1 MIFCKNTIFAFLLI
15 GALCCCFARNS
26 QHYNTMAPTIAWNN
40 YSAINIQA
48 ENYIKNSSD
57 AAQTNNAGKN
67 IEKALNGLGENIEI
81 NIIGGAL
88 LMVGLVALIVAIPI
102 IIYNIG
108 EKMAYSDNPFI
119 KNDFADSSGG
129 RNPQKSTIQIE
140 FAPSIN
146 SVNTGAG
153 LSAILSF

>member
-1 MIFCKNTIFAFLLI
+1 
-15 GALCCCFARNS
+15 
-26 QHYNTMAPTIAWNN
+26 MAPTIAWHN
-40 YSAINIQA
+40 YNVINIQA
-48 ENYIKNSSD
+48 KNYDNESNDVAWMAD
-57 AAQTNNAGKN
+57 AANAT
-67 IEKALNGLGENIEI
+67 EKALEGFADGLGEAI
-81 NIIGGAL
+81 A
-88 LMVGLVALIVAIPI
+88 VGLLVTLGIVALIVAIPI

-119 KNDFADSSGG
+119 KNDFTDSSGG

-153 LSAILSF
+153 FSAILSF

>member
-15 GALCCCFARNS
+15 GALCCSCFAKNS
-26 QHYNTMAPTIAWNN
+26 QHYNTMEPTIAWHDYN
-40 YSAINIQA
+40 AINIQT

-57 AAQTNNAGKN
+57 ARTNKARENTGKA
-67 IEKALNGLGENIEI
+67 IDGIGKGLGEAILA
-81 NIIGGAL
+81 GL
-88 LMVGLVALIVAIPI
+88 LVTVGVVALIVAIPI

-119 KNDFADSSGG
+119 KNDFTDSSGG

-153 LSAILSF
+153 FSAILSF

>member
-15 GALCCCFARNS
+15 GALCCCFAKNS

-40 YSAINIQA
+40 YNAINIQA
-48 ENYIKNSSD
+48 EKYIKNSSD
-57 AAQTNNAGKN
+57 ARTSKASANTGKA
-67 IEKALNGLGENIEI
+67 IDGIGKGLGEAILA
-81 NIIGGAL
+81 GL
-88 LMVGLVALIVAIPI
+88 LVTVGVVALIVAIPI